1 MSPLLRIDV
10 ETPQGLKPFR
20 SCRSLRRLPVIGS
33 TGLAAASHRDVSY
46 DLTERDAVM
55 LVLPAIRSTLPRK

>member
-10 ETPQGLKPFR
+10 ETPQGLMAFR
-20 SCRSLRRLPVIGS
+20 RCRLLRRVLIIGS

-46 DLTERDAVM
+46 DLSERNAVM
-55 LVLPAIRSTLPRK
+55 LVFPAIRSTLPRK